1 MEMET
6 VAQPQKSDILSAS
19 ARELTMS
26 DACESSS
33 SYEEEEESEEMM
45 DLSPQSCCQQESLLL
60 HYIDQPNLK
69 WKFIPVHKSSAD
81 NRLNK
86 GMLKQWNFTCTFYI
100 VIVSITTQ

>member
-45 DLSPQSCCQQESLLL
+45 DSLTTVLLSAGEFVVAL
-60 HYIDQPNLK
+60 H
-69 WKFIPVHKSSAD
+69 
-81 NRLNK
+81 
-86 GMLKQWNFTCTFYI
+86 
-100 VIVSITTQ
+100 